1 MFASLWSSDAAM
13 TAGRFLGR
21 VVSLSSV
28 EFLRGAAGSSNMSL
42 ELLLV
47 GLTGKTVEFV
57 SSSPP
62 FWSMN
67 VGAEARETQDQTNS

>member
-1 MFASLWSSDAAM
+1 MLVSLWSSEAAM

-42 ELLLV
+42 ELLLM
-47 GLTGKTVEFV
+47 GLTE
-57 SSSPP
+57 S
-62 FWSMN
+62 
-67 VGAEARETQDQTNS
+67 

>member
-1 MFASLWSSDAAM
+1 MFTMYVSLWSSEAAM

-47 GLTGKTVEFV
+47 GLTEFRIIEFV
-57 SSSPP
+57 SGSPP
-62 FWSMN
+62 FRSMR
-67 VGAEARETQDQTNS
+67 VDGRS

>member
-1 MFASLWSSDAAM
+1 VVWMAGGEVFTMLVSLWSSEAAM

-42 ELLLV
+42 ELLLM
-47 GLTGKTVEFV
+47 GLTE
-57 SSSPP
+57 S
-62 FWSMN
+62 
-67 VGAEARETQDQTNS
+67 